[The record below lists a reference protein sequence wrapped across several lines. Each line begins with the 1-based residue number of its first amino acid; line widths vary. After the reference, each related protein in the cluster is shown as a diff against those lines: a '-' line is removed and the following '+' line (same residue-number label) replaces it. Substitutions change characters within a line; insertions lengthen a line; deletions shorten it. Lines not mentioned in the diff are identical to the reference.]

1 MQVVLQAPLTGWA
14 LPLSEVPDPVF
25 SQGLAGPGYAID
37 PTVSLLR
44 APCAG
49 EVVQLHRCLH
59 AVTVRRAD
67 GMEVLMHVGIDTV
80 KLNGQGFKARV
91 KVGDRVE
98 AGAPLLEFDCDLIAT
113 RCRSLITVVVIP
125 ENPAVM
131 AVNALEGKVQ
141 QGADWLKVDM
151 RAAEPDL
158 SAPLY
163 KATGETGKMAAEK
176 AGPWLILPNPSGM
189 HARPAAQLLTL
200 LKELPGAVYLE
211 TRSSRASA
219 RSLVGVLGLGLGPQ
233 DEVRLVHTHLSPAQQ
248 ETLEREIRAGLGDDL
263 SQLPV
268 SLEAPP
274 VASGPAV
281 AGQLRGVVA
290 SRGLGLGVVY
300 VWKRATFRLPETGL
314 GASEERD
321 QFEQALVAAGLQIA
335 ELERKAPAAERAIFA
350 AHGEILRDPQLLL
363 EARAAIGAGQPAARA
378 WNEVY
383 EKQARLLQSLPN
395 PLLAARANDLRDVGE
410 RLLSC
415 LLGESSAHRIFPDN
429 CIVVCRDLNPS
440 ETIQLDRQRVKG
452 LCLAQGGPT
461 SHVAILARSL
471 GIPSLCAVGPACLE
485 LAEGSQVVLDAEN
498 GLLLTQPD
506 EAELAQAR
514 VRLAQLAE
522 QNQAEQALAHQ
533 PAHTSDGAEVEVAVN
548 IGNGEDLK
556 EGLELG
562 AEGVG
567 LFRTEFY
574 FHGLDQEPSLEQQG
588 TFYSELAA
596 QLGPQRRLV
605 ARLLDVGGDKPL
617 PYVPMAHE
625 ENPFLGVR
633 GIRLFKNRPD
643 LFRHQIQALL
653 QCSEACRLAIMVP
666 MISTLAEW
674 RVIRSEIEQ
683 QLQGRR
689 VELGVMIEVPSAALM
704 ADQFA
709 PEVDFFSIG
718 TNDLVQYTLAIDRSH
733 PELAAQVDGLHPSI
747 LRLVH
752 GVGEAARKHG
762 RWVGVCGGAGQ
773 DLEAVPLLLGMNVR
787 ELSVSPPAVASV
799 KAEVRRW
806 SVPDCEKLVGEALA
820 LADAEAVRKLVRERR
835 K

>member
-37 PTVSLLR
+37 PTVSLLQ

-67 GMEVLMHVGIDTV
+67 GLEVLMHVGIDTV

-98 AGAPLLEFDCDLIAT
+98 AGSPLLEFDCDLIAT

-125 ENPAVM
+125 ENPAVT
-131 AVNALEGKVQ
+131 AVQAHEGKIQ
-141 QGADWLKVDM
+141 QGADWLRVDV
-151 RAAEPDL
+151 RSLETPVYQ
-158 SAPLY
+158 SA
-163 KATGETGKMAAEK
+163 GETGQMALER
-176 AGPWLILPNPSGM
+176 AGAWLTLPNPSGM

-200 LKELPGAVYLE
+200 VKELPGTIWLE
-211 TRSSRASA
+211 SRSGRASA
-219 RSLVGVLGLGLGPQ
+219 RSLVGILGLGLGPQ
-233 DEVRLVHTHLSPAQQ
+233 DEVRLVHTELSIAQQ
-248 ETLEREIRAGLGDDL
+248 QALEKEILAGLGDDL
-263 SQLPV
+263 SQAPAAAV
-268 SLEAPP
+268 VPP
-274 VASGPAV
+274 VAGAPTV

-290 SRGLGLGVVY
+290 SRGLGVGSVY
-300 VWKRATFRLPETGL
+300 LWKRVTFQLPETGQ

-321 QFEQALVAAGLQIA
+321 KFEQALVAAGLQIA
-335 ELERKAPAAERAIFA
+335 DLEKKAPATERAIFA
-350 AHGEILRDPQLLL
+350 AHGEILQDPQLVL
-363 EARAAIGAGQPAARA
+363 ESRAAIGAGQPAARA
-378 WNEVY
+378 WHDAY
-383 EKQARLLQSLPN
+383 EKQARLLQSLSN
-395 PLLAARANDLRDVGE
+395 PLLAARAHDVRDVGE
-410 RLLSC
+410 RLLAC
-415 LLGESSAHRIFPDN
+415 LLGESSAQRTFPED

-440 ETIQLDRQRVKG
+440 ETVQLDRQRVKG
-452 LCLAQGGPT
+452 LCLSQGGPT

-471 GIPSLCAVGPACLE
+471 GIPSLCALGPDCLE

-506 EAELAQAR
+506 EAQLAQAR
-514 VRLAQLAE
+514 QRLGELAE
-522 QNQAEQALAHQ
+522 QNKAEQALAHQ
-533 PAHTSDGAEVEVAVN
+533 PAHTSDGREVEIAVN

-556 EGLELG
+556 QGLELG
-562 AEGVG
+562 ADGVG

-588 TFYSELAA
+588 IFYGGLAA

-617 PYVPMAHE
+617 PYVPMPAE

-633 GIRLFKNRPD
+633 GIRLFKHRPE
-643 LFRHQIQALL
+643 LFRNQIQALL
-653 QCSEACRLAIMVP
+653 KCSQACRLAIMVP
-666 MISTLAEW
+666 MVSSLAEW
-674 RVIRSEIEQ
+674 RVIRAEIEQ
-683 QLQGRR
+683 QLQGRK
-689 VELGVMIEVPSAALM
+689 VELGIMIEVPSAALL
-704 ADQFA
+704 ADLFA
-709 PEVDFFSIG
+709 PEVDFFSVG
-718 TNDLVQYTLAIDRSH
+718 TNDLTQYTLAIDRAH
-733 PELAAQVDGLHPSI
+733 PDLAGQVDALHPSV
-747 LRLVH
+747 LRLMH

-762 RWVGVCGGAGQ
+762 RWAGVCGGAAS
-773 DLEAVPLLLGMNVR
+773 DLEAIPLLLGMNIR

-806 SVPDCEKLVGEALA
+806 SVEACEKLVGEALA
-820 LADAEAVRKLVRERR
+820 LSEAEAVRKLVRERR